1 MTAALIPTQPA
12 AAQDISVRDT
22 YGYRPTQAA
31 AALDLAAELKKLTPN
46 TEKAYKG
53 KLAAF
58 RAYCDGCGW
67 HAPTPA
73 LLRPTVL
80 EAWLAH
86 RRRCGKSHEDCKQG
100 RTAVLWAA
108 RQAKRAGL
116 ISATDLAD
124 LAEVKVSGGGG
135 VRQGRWLTAED
146 LQRLVRSQRGAGL
159 RPVRDRAILAL
170 LAGCALRR
178 AELCDLRLSHLQEID
193 GEPVAIVNLV
203 GKGSKVRSVAI
214 PLWARPYVRRWLAA
228 YREQCDPGPAAPL
241 VSAVD
246 GGGRGAATTEPLRP
260 ASVHRILRQ
269 ATAAA
274 GLPDVAPHDLRR
286 TAAALME
293 RGGADLRAIRDA
305 LGHASV
311 ATTERYLA
319 TASGPAT
326 ATLAMD
332 RLMGAA

>member
-86 RRRCGKSHEDCKQG
+86 RRQCGLSPETCKQG

-108 RQAKRAGL
+108 RQAKRARL
-116 ISATDLAD
+116 LDATQLAD
-124 LAEVKVSGGGG
+124 LAEVKVRAGRG
-135 VRQGRWLTAED
+135 VRQGRWLDAAD
-146 LQRLVRSQRGAGL
+146 LQRLVRAQRGGTPRAI
-159 RPVRDRAILAL
+159 RDRAVLAL

-178 AELCDLRLSHLQEID
+178 AELCDLTLGHLAEQD
-193 GEPVAIVNLV
+193 GAPVAIVNLH
-203 GKGSKVRSVAI
+203 GKGDKLRSVAI
-214 PLWARPYVRRWLAA
+214 PLWARPHVATWLRLYRR
-228 YREQCDPGPAAPL
+228 QCEPDQTAPL
-241 VSAVD
+241 ISAID
-246 GGGRGAATTEPLRP
+246 GAGRGSATGEQLRP

-274 GLPDVAPHDLRR
+274 GLPDIAPHDLRR
-286 TAAALME
+286 TAAKLME
-293 RGGADLRAIRDA
+293 DGGAGLRAIRDA
-305 LGHASV
+305 LGHSSV
-311 ATTERYLA
+311 ATTEKYLQ
-319 TASGPAT
+319 TASGPAM

-332 RLMGAA
+332 KLMGA

>member
-1 MTAALIPTQPA
+1 MTALAPA
-12 AAQDISVRDT
+12 TRDISARDT
-22 YGYRPTQAA
+22 YGYGPTQ
-31 AALDLAAELKKLTPN
+31 ALDLAAALATLTPH
-46 TEKAYKG
+46 TQKAYERQ
-53 KLAAF
+53 LASF
-58 RAYCDGCGW
+58 GAYCVSCGW
-67 HAPTPA
+67 TLPLPD

-86 RRRCGKSHEDCKQG
+86 HRQCGKSPETCKQG

-116 ISATDLAD
+116 IDGLALAD
-124 LAEVKVSGGGG
+124 LVEVKVRGGGG
-135 VRQGRWLTAED
+135 VRQGRWLTADD

-159 RPVRDRAILAL
+159 RPLRDRAVLAL

-178 AELCDLRLSHLQEID
+178 AELCDLRLHHLAEQD
-193 GEPVAIVNLV
+193 GAPVAIVNLT
-203 GKGSKVRSVAI
+203 GKGTKLRSVAI
-214 PLWARPYVRRWLAA
+214 PAWARPHVAAWLRTYRR
-228 YREQCDPGPAAPL
+228 QCDPGPAEPL
-241 VSAVD
+241 VCAID
-246 GGGRGAATTEPLRP
+246 GGGSGTANAEPLRP

-286 TAAALME
+286 TAAKLME
-293 RGGADLRAIRDA
+293 DGGAGLRAIRDA

-311 ATTERYLA
+311 ATTEKYLQ
-319 TASGPAT
+319 TASGPAM

-332 RLMGAA
+332 KLMGA